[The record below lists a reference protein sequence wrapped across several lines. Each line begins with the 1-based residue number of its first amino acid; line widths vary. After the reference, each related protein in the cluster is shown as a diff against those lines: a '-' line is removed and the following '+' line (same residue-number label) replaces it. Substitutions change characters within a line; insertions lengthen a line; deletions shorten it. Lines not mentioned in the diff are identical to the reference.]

1 MFNACRQAAEQLLQD
16 HLGFF
21 AQFFKSAINKAAE
34 AVEGTGADLKVGR
47 RKRTQRWSER
57 SGSGRGYISEGA
69 AAGGGDYFLVPPERA
84 LVPVTVYQQQD

>member
-1 MFNACRQAAEQLLQD
+1 LRPCRQAAEQLLQD

-21 AQFFKSAINKAAE
+21 ARFFTSAINNMSQ
-34 AVEGTGADLKVGR
+34 AVEGSGADLKVGR
-47 RKRTQRWSER
+47 RKRNTRWNQR

-69 AAGGGDYFLVPPERA
+69 VAGGGDYFLVPPERA